1 MDNELIVFHRQT
13 STMAPKSAPVG
24 DTVYTI
30 NGVTMTASDM
40 KLIFGVLNSLT
51 APIEA
56 DMDAAAAFAGYTVGS
71 FKKMWPTLK
80 KKCNIDSVSGTKQTS
95 SAAPAPTT
103 AEDDSGE
110 TIATPKK
117 TPGGGGGGRGARGRP
132 ANKKVLTEETG
143 GPSPLTPGVPAGMKA
158 LSVADA
164 AGSETPETPSKSIF
178 GGGVNTSTSAKK
190 RTAADAADADP
201 DADLMTETPAK
212 KKPARKP
219 RVTAKQ
225 KREAAAAAAAAAAET
240 AAETT
245 AATSPALSDA
255 AAAGSDGDKNIN
267 VAMKDDH
274 GGSDSGEI

>member
-1 MDNELIVFHRQT
+1 
-13 STMAPKSAPVG
+13 MAPKSAPVG
-24 DTVYTI
+24 DTAYTI

-40 KLIFGVLNSLT
+40 KLIFGILNSLT

-95 SAAPAPTT
+95 SSSATPAATT

-110 TIATPKK
+110 VVATPKK
-117 TPGGGGGGRGARGRP
+117 TPGGRGARGRP
-132 ANKKVLTEETG
+132 PANKKVPLTEEAGG
-143 GPSPLTPGVPAGMKA
+143 GPSPLTPGGVPAGMKA

-164 AGSETPETPSKSIF
+164 DAGSEETPETPSKSIF
-178 GGGVNTSTSAKK
+178 GGGGMNTSTSAKK

-201 DADLMTETPAK
+201 DADLMDQTPAK

-225 KREAAAAAAAAAAET
+225 KREAAAAAAAAAAEAAAAET
-240 AAETT
+240 AAETA
-245 AATSPALSDA
+245 AATSDA
-255 AAAGSDGDKNIN
+255 AAAGSDGDKNID

-274 GGSDSGEI
+274 GGSDSGEV